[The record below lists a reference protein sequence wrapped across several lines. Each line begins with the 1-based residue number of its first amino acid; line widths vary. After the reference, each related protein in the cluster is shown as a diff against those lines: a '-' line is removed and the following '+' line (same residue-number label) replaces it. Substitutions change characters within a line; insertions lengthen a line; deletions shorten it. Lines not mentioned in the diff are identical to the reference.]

1 MIDLFAKW
9 PAGWSRQGRST
20 LAIALGVVLLM
31 LVLSFIDVP
40 LAHLPEPIGSS
51 AEQFAEGSRTT
62 VMLTLVSGIFGIKIC
77 KISSRFL
84 VWMNLA
90 KRIKLPSIERE
101 R

>member
-62 VMLTLVSGIFGIKIC
+62 VMLTLVSGVFSRN
-77 KISSRFL
+77 SSLEQATPCRDHLCIRLRATF
-84 VWMNLA
+84 WW
-90 KRIKLPSIERE
+90 RDR
-101 R
+101 